1 MTKFKQLFS
10 TPKKATVTIL
20 CMLAMVAV
28 LGTGTVFAASAI
40 AESSSI
46 GAENA
51 KNFAFADT
59 GVDPVSASNVK
70 AEFDY
75 EHGQFV
81 YEVEF
86 IAGNSAYEYWIKAS
100 NGTVVK
106 KQVEIVTQDGSSAV
120 ATAEI
125 TLDRAKEIALEDAGL
140 AAADVT
146 FTKEKL
152 DLDDGISVYDVDF
165 YADNGEYEYEIN
177 AVTGTVYSKSRE
189 VLMTTASTNPEG
201 TSSTIASETP
211 ASSQTSQETTNN
223 TQQNQ
228 NTQSGQQTQN
238 PQTNQTNTA
247 DDTIS
252 VETAKEKALAVA
264 GVSASAATFTKAK
277 LDYDDG
283 ISVYDIEFY
292 ISGYEY
298 DYEINAK
305 TGAVRSKDIEAIGTA
320 SQPQNGGTASYIGI
334 EKAKS
339 IALTHAGVSDVTYT
353 KAKMDRDDGQVVY
366 EIEFR
371 KDGMEYDYTI
381 RATDG
386 FILEYDSEWDD

>member
-10 TPKKATVTIL
+10 TPKKAAVTIL
-20 CMLAMVAV
+20 CILAMVAV

-51 KNFAFADT
+51 KNFAFADA

-86 IAGNSAYEYWIKAS
+86 MAGNSEYEYWIKAS

-106 KQVEIVTQDGSSAV
+106 KQVEIVTQDGSSAI

-152 DLDDGISVYDVDF
+152 DVDDGISVYDVDF
-165 YADNGEYEYEIN
+165 YADNVEYEYEIN
-177 AVTGTVYSKSRE
+177 AVTGAVYSKSRE
-189 VLMTTASTNPEG
+189 ALMTTASSNPEG
-201 TSSTIASETP
+201 TSSATASE
-211 ASSQTSQETTNN
+211 
-223 TQQNQ
+223 
-228 NTQSGQQTQN
+228 
-238 PQTNQTNTA
+238 PQTNQANTA
-247 DDTIS
+247 DDRIG
-252 VETAKEKALAVA
+252 VETAKEKALA
-264 GVSASAATFTKAK
+264 
-277 LDYDDG
+277 D
-283 ISVYDIEFY
+283 
-292 ISGYEY
+292 
-298 DYEINAK
+298 
-305 TGAVRSKDIEAIGTA
+305 AVREGRLLGAGIDCVEEEPLSPDDPLLNTPGIIVTPHIG
-320 SQPQNGGTASYIGI
+320 GGTADIADRIIPMLVEDI
-334 EKAKS
+334 E
-339 IALTHAGVSDVTYT
+339 
-353 KAKMDRDDGQVVY
+353 
-366 EIEFR
+366 
-371 KDGMEYDYTI
+371 DYAQGKTP
-381 RATDG
+381 RHLVNGA
-386 FILEYDSEWDD
+386 FLN

>member
-10 TPKKATVTIL
+10 TPKKAAVTIL

-51 KNFAFADT
+51 KNFAFADA

-70 AEFDY
+70 VEFDY

-86 IAGNSAYEYWIKAS
+86 MAGNSEYEYWIKAS

-106 KQVEIVTQDGSSAV
+106 KQVEIVTQDGSSAI

-152 DLDDGISVYDVDF
+152 DVDDGISVYDVDF
-165 YADNGEYEYEIN
+165 YADNVEYEYEIN
-177 AVTGTVYSKSRE
+177 AVTGAVYSKSRE
-189 VLMTTASTNPEG
+189 ALMTTASSNPES
-201 TSSTIASETP
+201 TSSATASK
-211 ASSQTSQETTNN
+211 
-223 TQQNQ
+223 
-228 NTQSGQQTQN
+228 
-238 PQTNQTNTA
+238 PQTNQANTA
-247 DDTIS
+247 DDRIG
-252 VETAKEKALAVA
+252 VETAKEKALADA

-292 ISGYEY
+292 TSGYEY
-298 DYEINAK
+298 DYEINAR
-305 TGAVRSKDIEAIGTA
+305 TGAVRSKDIEAIGAA
-320 SQPQNGGTASYIGI
+320 SQPQNGSTTSYIGI

-339 IALTHAGVSDVTYT
+339 IALTHAGVSGVTYT
-353 KAKMDRDDGQVVY
+353 KAKLDHDDGQTVY

-371 KDGMEYDYTI
+371 KNGMEYEYTI

-386 FILEYDSEWDD
+386 FILESDSEWDD

>member
-1 MTKFKQLFS
+1 
-10 TPKKATVTIL
+10 
-20 CMLAMVAV
+20 
-28 LGTGTVFAASAI
+28 
-40 AESSSI
+40 
-46 GAENA
+46 
-51 KNFAFADT
+51 
-59 GVDPVSASNVK
+59 
-70 AEFDY
+70 
-75 EHGQFV
+75 
-81 YEVEF
+81 
-86 IAGNSAYEYWIKAS
+86 
-100 NGTVVK
+100 
-106 KQVEIVTQDGSSAV
+106 
-120 ATAEI
+120 
-125 TLDRAKEIALEDAGL
+125 
-140 AAADVT
+140 
-146 FTKEKL
+146 
-152 DLDDGISVYDVDF
+152 
-165 YADNGEYEYEIN
+165 
-177 AVTGTVYSKSRE
+177 
-189 VLMTTASTNPEG
+189 MTTASTNPEG

-252 VETAKEKALAVA
+252 VETAKEKALADA